1 MELRS
6 ENLTPLQRH
15 LLTLLVK
22 SRQGHGQPWLEV
34 EQDCVCVEPVIQVLN
49 GRTAVI
55 AVRGLKAMG
64 WLRARSGGGLE
75 LAKSTGAVLSSLN
88 GVRRIERERER
99 ELRQRIV
106 DDLEE
111 LIEQAVTACLTFS
124 SLPQPAVRRAS

>member
-22 SRQGHGQPWLEV
+22 SRQGHGQQWLVV
-34 EQDCVCVEPVIQVLN
+34 EQDCVCVEPVIQVLR

-64 WLRARSGGGLE
+64 WLRARSNGGLE
-75 LAKSTGAVLSSLN
+75 LALSPGAVVNALT
-88 GVRRIERERER
+88 GVRRPERERDSR
-99 ELRQRIV
+99 RTVR

-111 LIEQAVTACLTFS
+111 MIEQAVSACLTFS
-124 SLPQPAVRRAS
+124 SLPEPATRRAS